1 MKQYFFLDL
10 IDSIVKVLSCEWIWS
25 VNAFLAPSDKW
36 QMAYSKC
43 PVVYVNI
50 YTVDDKYVP
59 FHRFQQLPIETV
71 LRDKGAIENEG

>member
-1 MKQYFFLDL
+1 M
-10 IDSIVKVLSCEWIWS
+10 
-25 VNAFLAPSDKW
+25 AF
-36 QMAYSKC
+36 SKC

-71 LRDKGAIENEG
+71 LRDKGAIENEGLGSELVIGLSWFRVPHSLLPLLFDRKTHFLWIRPFY

>member
-1 MKQYFFLDL
+1 
-10 IDSIVKVLSCEWIWS
+10 
-25 VNAFLAPSDKW
+25 
-36 QMAYSKC
+36 MAYSKC
-43 PVVYVNI
+43 PGVYVNI

>member
-1 MKQYFFLDL
+1 
-10 IDSIVKVLSCEWIWS
+10 
-25 VNAFLAPSDKW
+25 
-36 QMAYSKC
+36 MANGIFKMSN
-43 PVVYVNI
+43 VYVNI